1 MTDQNVTLFDTHAHL
16 DFADMRDDL
25 DAVLEAASA
34 EGVRRIVS
42 IGGSDGIDSNWRA
55 LEIAR
60 AHRGV
65 WCSAGIHPHDAGGDV
80 DAWLPIVADELAELP
95 EVVAIGEAGLDYF
108 YDKAPKARQRRVFAT
123 QLELSQKVGK
133 PIVIHSRDAEDDT
146 LEILDEL
153 GYTGGIL
160 HCFTGSRPF
169 AEALLE
175 RDFYISFSGI
185 VTFKNGR
192 ELLEIAR
199 DVPAERVLV
208 ETDSPFLAPVPRRG
222 RPNRPA
228 YVRHTAGK
236 IAEIRGEELGAFAA
250 QTYANACRV
259 FGLEGAEDTIAGG

>member
-1 MTDQNVTLFDTHAHL
+1 MSAQPDVTLFDTHAHL
-16 DFADMRDDL
+16 DFPDMRADL
-25 DAVLEAASA
+25 DAVLGAAAA
-34 EGVRRIVS
+34 EGVRRIVT

-60 AHRGV
+60 ANQGV

-80 DAWLPIVADELAELP
+80 DTWLPVVADELAELP
-95 EVVAIGEAGLDYF
+95 EVVAIGEAGLDYY
-108 YDKAPKARQRRVFAT
+108 YDKAPRERQRRVFAT
-123 QLELSQKVGK
+123 QLELSKAVGK

-146 LEILDEL
+146 LEVLDAC

-175 RDFYISFSGI
+175 RGFTISFSGI
-185 VTFKNGR
+185 VTFKNGK

-199 DVPAERVLV
+199 DVPADRILV

-222 RPNRPA
+222 KPNRPA
-228 YVRHTAGK
+228 YVRHTAAR
-236 IAEIRGEELGAFAA
+236 IAEIRGEPLADFAA
-250 QTYANACRV
+250 QTYANACRI
-259 FGLEGAEDTIAGG
+259 FGLEEAEETLA